1 MHGRALLSV
10 LFCTLLY
17 SSTAYLTQLPQPVL
31 RLKEQAAIR
40 KGLRDLAQVCLARGS
55 HLVSSNT
62 VKCVPHATENSE
74 HQLHPRPN
82 HTPTCSCADVF
93 ALERRVDRLE
103 HIIEELMHA
112 LTTCDDMLLLER
124 EGAKCLIA
132 EEGLTKTRSVK
143 LLRAHL
149 KDIMQRHKV

>member
-10 LFCTLLY
+10 LFCTLIY
-17 SSTAYLTQLPQPVL
+17 SSLAYLTRLPQPVL
-31 RLKEQAAIR
+31 RLKEQAGVR
-40 KGLRDLAQVCLARGS
+40 KELRDLAQVCLARGT
-55 HLVSSNT
+55 LFVSSNT
-62 VKCVPHATENSE
+62 VKCAPHTENSE
-74 HQLHPRPN
+74 LQLHPRPN

-93 ALERRVDRLE
+93 ALERRIDRLE

-124 EGAKCLIA
+124 EGAKCFIA

-149 KDIMQRHKV
+149 QDIMQKHKV

>member
-1 MHGRALLSV
+1 MKARALLAI

-17 SSTAYLTQLPQPVL
+17 SSTAYLTRLPQPVL
-31 RLKEQAAIR
+31 RIKEHAEIR
-40 KGLRDLAQVCLARGS
+40 KELRNLAQVCLTRAT

-62 VKCVPHATENSE
+62 VKCKAHFTDDTE
-74 HQLHPRPN
+74 LLLYPRPN
-82 HTPTCSCADVF
+82 HPPTCSCADVF
-93 ALERRVDRLE
+93 ALERRIDRLE

-124 EGAKCLIA
+124 EGAKCFIA